1 MSMRKAFRKKL
12 LIVVAIAILV
22 ASFFSLDIV
31 DRNCRIHAGKLFL
44 ETYKDTVRA
53 LSLGDK
59 QSYEQRSNM
68 MRSVLSSLETVA
80 EVVDSFPSVLGKD
93 SKVLVRLC
101 NGLGLSRIDI
111 IDSMHNIVVVSS
123 DILIVGKGAQSDR
136 SAPYDPSSDFCA
148 FVNSI
153 GTYRQVEYVLDGR
166 GREILLFSAPLSR
179 HPGFLVR
186 LGISADSFKSTYN
199 IAENQFIYGS
209 LPIGETG
216 GVDIVE
222 DGVIKNSPNERLVG
236 SRVDD
241 VYDNLVLPEDT
252 YNFNEANEKEH
263 TLLPVRRDGVSCYY
277 SVYQTERYKL
287 VCYMSVRE
295 IYATRRTV
303 FSAMLV
309 IFAIVFVSIFFAAS
323 GLVRMIMIDGLDR
336 INDSLA
342 EIEGGDLNV
351 RVEEDSYPEFSV
363 LSQGINSTV
372 DALKNLMERQVAH
385 DAEQMELARTIQL
398 SCLPK
403 YFPTYPE
410 LRSMDLCALTE
421 PAQEVGGDFY
431 DYFRISD
438 NLYGVMIA
446 DVSEHGIP
454 AALLMMTAKTAMHDA
469 VLSGDSL
476 ERCVESVNI
485 SLCENNATGMFV
497 TAFVG
502 IMNVAS
508 GEFTFVNAGHCRPIL
523 YRRGG
528 SWEEI
533 KVKSCFV
540 LGGLDNLSY
549 TSQSWQ
555 LEPGDKVFLYTDGVT
570 EAVNEDREF
579 FGTEGLLKVLNS
591 EKGRAYDSASL
602 MNYVKAELE
611 EFAGDERGISDDV
624 TMLAFEY
631 FGDRGSDKFLEV
643 SSSGDELDRVLDFV
657 EDLLDRGADLA
668 EEDLAKVKTAVNTVI
683 DDIFT
688 NITSY
693 SGADKDCKVLIRAE
707 ILRCPKQL
715 SVHFIDGGRPYDPTV
730 IEAPNINLS
739 FEERRYGGLGVHL
752 VKNLTDRMTYRYKD
766 GCNILCLIKKLE

>member
-1 MSMRKAFRKKL
+1 MRKAFRKKL

-31 DRNCRIHAGKLFL
+31 DRNCRTHAGKLFL

-53 LSLGDK
+53 LNLGDK
-59 QSYEQRSNM
+59 QSYELRSNM
-68 MRSVLSSLETVA
+68 MHSVLSSLETVA

-111 IDSMHNIVVVSS
+111 IDSVHNVIAVSS
-123 DILIVGKGAQSDR
+123 DILIVGGGARSDR

-153 GTYRQVEYVLDGR
+153 GTYRQVEYVLDSK
-166 GREILLFSAPLSR
+166 GRELLLFSAPLSR

-186 LGISADSFKSTYN
+186 LGISAESFKTTYN

-222 DGVIKNSPNERLVG
+222 NGVIKNSPNEHLVG
-236 SRVDD
+236 RRVEE
-241 VYDNLVLPEDT
+241 VYDNLILPEDT
-252 YNFNEANEKEH
+252 YNFNAANEKEH
-263 TLLPVRRDGVSCYY
+263 SLLPVKRDGLSCYY

-309 IFAIVFVSIFFAAS
+309 IFAIIFVSIFFAAS
-323 GLVRMIMIDGLDR
+323 YLVRMIMIDGLDR

-438 NLYGVMIA
+438 SLYGVMIA

-454 AALLMMTAKTAMHDA
+454 AALLMMTAKTAIHDA

-508 GEFTFVNAGHCRPIL
+508 GEFKFVNAGHCRPIL
-523 YRRGG
+523 YKNGR
-528 SWEEI
+528 WQEI
-533 KVKSCFV
+533 KVNSCFV

-549 TSQSWQ
+549 ASQSWQ

-570 EAVNEDREF
+570 EALNEDGEF
-579 FGTEGLLKVLNS
+579 FGAEGLLKVLNG
-591 EKGRAYDSASL
+591 EKGRSYDCASL
-602 MNYVKAELE
+602 INYVKAALD
-611 EFAGDERGISDDV
+611 EFADDRRGIGDDV

-631 FGDRGSDKFLEV
+631 FGSRGSDKFLEV
-643 SSSGDELDRVLDFV
+643 NSSGDELDRILDFV
-657 EDLLDRGADLA
+657 EDLLDRKADLQ
-668 EEDLAKVKTAVNTVI
+668 EEALARIKTTVSTVI

-693 SGADKDCKVLIRAE
+693 SGAEKDCKVLIRAE
-707 ILRCPKQL
+707 IQDCPKQL
-715 SVHFIDGGRPYDPTV
+715 TVHFIDGGRPYDPTA
-730 IEAPNINLS
+730 IETPNVNLS